1 LLREAPGVH
10 VETPSEVR
18 MAVNDGARTGAAD
31 RPGLPVAGHAAEG
44 VRARS
49 RAGAGSSLRSCP
61 GFLAQLLALRAGMPS
76 QRLKRRAAPEVGAA
90 AYSSDAARPA
100 RRLPRRRLDVQA

>member
-1 LLREAPGVH
+1 
-10 VETPSEVR
+10 
-18 MAVNDGARTGAAD
+18 MAVNGGGGKGAVD
-31 RPGLPVAGHAAEG
+31 RPGLPAAGHDAG
-44 VRARS
+44 SPGARS
-49 RAGAGSSLRSCP
+49 AAGPVTVLRPCP

-100 RRLPRRRLDVQA
+100 RRLPRRRLDVLA

>member
-1 LLREAPGVH
+1 MV
-10 VETPSEVR
+10 
-18 MAVNDGARTGAAD
+18 DGKGAATGPAD
-31 RPGLPVAGHAAEG
+31 RPGLPVAGRGADG
-44 VRARS
+44 ARTRS
-49 RAGAGSSLRSCP
+49 STGAGPGPRSCP

-100 RRLPRRRLDVQA
+100 RRMPRRRLDVQA